1 MGFDGRVF
9 LLDSE
14 YETYMRRMPVR
25 YIKHKIPNTCSVCG
39 KEATADN
46 PLEKAHLIP
55 FNAGIKVYRLT
66 PDFLDRKEN
75 IVAAHRKVCNKS
87 AELSHEDI
95 LKVLSP
101 HRAGLG
107 FTYQPVPSS

>member
-25 YIKHKIPNTCSVCG
+25 YIRHKISNVCAICG
-39 KEATADN
+39 KEATNDN

-55 FNAGIKVYRLT
+55 FNLGIKKYRLT

-75 IVAAHRKVCNKS
+75 MSQHT
-87 AELSHEDI
+87 EE
-95 LKVLSP
+95 
-101 HRAGLG
+101 RA
-107 FTYQPVPSS
+107 TSSQSFRMKRY